1 MGYVIP
7 TNYELEFEPLFNN
20 FTFNGIEIITV
31 NLQRS
36 ADLIILDAAE
46 LKIKN
51 CHVIQGTKIITAK
64 PSLNEKDEKLTI
76 KLAKKIKGKAKLC
89 IEFNG
94 ILNDR
99 LLGFYKSQYKDKSGK
114 TNHVNLAHDHL

>member
-51 CHVIQGTKIITAK
+51 C
-64 PSLNEKDEKLTI
+64 LD
-76 KLAKKIKGKAKLC
+76 
-89 IEFNG
+89 
-94 ILNDR
+94 
-99 LLGFYKSQYKDKSGK
+99 SQ
-114 TNHVNLAHDHL
+114 

>member
-1 MGYVIP
+1 VIP

-46 LKIKN
+46 LKIKK

-89 IEFNG
+89 IEVSG
-94 ILNDR
+94 ILND
-99 LLGFYKSQYKDKSGK
+99 
-114 TNHVNLAHDHL
+114 

>member
-46 LKIKN
+46 LKIKI
-51 CHVIQGTKIITAK
+51 VM
-64 PSLNEKDEKLTI
+64 
-76 KLAKKIKGKAKLC
+76 
-89 IEFNG
+89 
-94 ILNDR
+94 
-99 LLGFYKSQYKDKSGK
+99 
-114 TNHVNLAHDHL
+114 

>member
-7 TNYELEFEPLFNN
+7 TNYELKFEPLFNN

-31 NLQRS
+31 NLQKS
-36 ADLIILDAAE
+36 TNLIILDAAE

-51 CHVIQGTKIITAK
+51 CHVIRGTKIITAK

-76 KLAKKIKGKAKLC
+76 KLAKKSEETQNFASS
-89 IEFNG
+89 
-94 ILNDR
+94 
-99 LLGFYKSQYKDKSGK
+99 LLEY
-114 TNHVNLAHDHL
+114 

>member
-20 FTFNGIEIITV
+20 FTFNVIEIITV
-31 NLQRS
+31 NLQKS
-36 ADLIILDAAE
+36 TDLVILDAAE

-76 KLAKKIKGKAKLC
+76 KLAKKIKGKQNFASSLV
-89 IEFNG
+89 E
-94 ILNDR
+94 
-99 LLGFYKSQYKDKSGK
+99 Y
-114 TNHVNLAHDHL
+114 

>member
-7 TNYELEFEPLFNN
+7 INYELEFEPLFNN

-36 ADLIILDAAE
+36 ADLIILNAAE

-51 CHVIQGTKIITAK
+51 CHEIQGTKIITEK

-76 KLAKKIKGKAKLC
+76 KLAKKIKGRAKLC
-89 IEFNG
+89 NEFTG
-94 ILNDR
+94 I
-99 LLGFYKSQYKDKSGK
+99 
-114 TNHVNLAHDHL
+114 